1 MESEKRK
8 IDDHKDNPGPLKK
21 RVLGPSLPPAAQP
34 SDSKT
39 SSAEDSDSDS
49 DDDFGPSL
57 PPPNGVAVKN
67 EQPLQPSTN
76 STVPKS
82 EQAETQRD
90 QWMLNPPEQSDWANK
105 IDPTQLRN
113 RKFQTG
119 KSARTTTSKNVDS
132 SWTETPEERMRRIGD
147 QVMGIGNPSNN
158 SNPPSQSRSSQAQAQ
173 AQSMGEKI
181 KKFNDRTGKASRL
194 EKPQAEREEAE
205 DDPSARAFD
214 REKDMGLAS
223 KISSSQRRDMVN
235 RASGYSSRFTKGDFL

>member
-8 IDDHKDNPGPLKK
+8 IDDYEDHPGPLKK

-34 SDSKT
+34 SNSQT

-57 PPPNGVAVKN
+57 PPPDGVIVNN
-67 EQPLQPSTN
+67 EQISQPSTDSTN
-76 STVPKS
+76 STLPKR

-132 SWTETPEERMRRIGD
+132 SWTETPEERMRRLGD
-147 QVMGIGNPSNN
+147 EVMGIGNPSSN
-158 SNPPSQSRSSQAQAQ
+158 SDPSAKSRSSQAQ
-173 AQSMGEKI
+173 SMEEKI
-181 KKFNDRTGKASRL
+181 KKFNDRAGKATRL

-214 REKDMGLAS
+214 REKDMGLVS
-223 KISSSQRRDMVN
+223 KISSSQRRDMMN